1 MQLII
6 DKLTRT
12 WSSKFNIVLNFL
24 LFEKTIHS
32 FENDYKR
39 NSFIFQVIVLQS
51 IMIEHLHILVGYA
64 KFAIFWN
71 YRNMNFVTTHIR
83 FLRNNRHPLCSSFCF
98 LKLGQPLNH
107 IRHLHFLTRCNCERH
122 WNEASFW
129 YVPLTLGLA
138 SPFDITWVYI
148 MRILHL
154 RKKNNNGM
162 GTWGFYLFLLFW
174 YHFSMYFIFF
184 KFISR
189 WNCLRATSHMS

>member
-107 IRHLHFLTRCNCERH
+107 IRHLHFLTGCNCERH

-154 RKKNNNGM
+154 RKK
-162 GTWGFYLFLLFW
+162 
-174 YHFSMYFIFF
+174 
-184 KFISR
+184 KQ
-189 WNCLRATSHMS
+189 